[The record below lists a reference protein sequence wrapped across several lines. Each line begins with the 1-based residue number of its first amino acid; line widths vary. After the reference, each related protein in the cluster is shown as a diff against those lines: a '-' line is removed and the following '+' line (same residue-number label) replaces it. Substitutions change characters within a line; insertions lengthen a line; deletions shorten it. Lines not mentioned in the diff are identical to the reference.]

1 MALSLVQGGF
11 MRELTVRDLNILN
24 VSSKGPMISLYLSKD
39 EAILDQK
46 SMPERWKELL
56 NKAEFYLLKDYT
68 RSFVNEFM
76 KKLWDVDYIEKLE
89 NLDRGFIIF
98 HSEEGFDG
106 ELGFI
111 KVQSS
116 INDLVVVADS
126 FHIKPLI
133 RIKNNVRGFFIVTM
147 SSRAINVL
155 IENSGH
161 LIKLDSYR
169 NEPGIDGTNKK
180 DSKDFF
186 LNASQEL
193 NKLFTAYRLPIVL
206 AGVKDHINHMS
217 KYLNQSMLMS
227 ESIVGNVEKMKS
239 IELQE
244 RVYQILT
251 PYYDQQELGAI
262 KELEIAM
269 SRDQAVTY
277 LEDIAISAVM
287 GKVSKLFVVEN
298 RYVWGSINRQ
308 TGEIFIAPRQLNA
321 HDDDVLDDLCQLV
334 LSKGGDVVVVKEINN
349 FKGHYAV
356 AIVSDKNHLFEEQ
369 DLVSNNLQMLP
380 A

>member
-1 MALSLVQGGF
+1 MK
-11 MRELTVRDLNILN
+11 ELTVRDLNILN

-46 SMPERWKELL
+46 SMGERWKDLL
-56 NKAEFYLLKDYT
+56 LKAEFYLLKDYT
-68 RSFVNEFM
+68 RSHVNQFM
-76 KKLWDVDYIEKLE
+76 KKLWDVNYIEKLE
-89 NLDRGFIIF
+89 GLDRGFIIF
-98 HSEEGFDG
+98 HSEEGFGG
-106 ELGFI
+106 EPGFI
-111 KVQSS
+111 RVQSS

-126 FHIKPLI
+126 YHIKPLI

-169 NEPGIDGTNKK
+169 NEPGIDGTNKR

-193 NKLFTAYRLPIVL
+193 NKLFAAYRLPIIL

-217 KYLNQSMLMS
+217 KHLNQSMLLA

-239 IELQE
+239 DELRE
-244 RVYQILT
+244 RVYEILT
-251 PYYDQQELGAI
+251 PYYNQQEMSSI

-269 SRDQAVTY
+269 ARDQAVTY

-287 GKVSKLFVVEN
+287 GKITKLFVVEN

-308 TGEIFIAPRQLNA
+308 TGEIFIAPRQVNA

-334 LSKGGDVVVVKEINN
+334 LSKNGEVVVVKEINN

-356 AIVSDKNHLFEEQ
+356 AIVTDREHLYEQ
-369 DLVSNNLQMLP
+369 GFDTQSVAEQS
-380 A
+380 AVV

>member
-1 MALSLVQGGF
+1 
-11 MRELTVRDLNILN
+11 MRELTVRDLNMLN

-46 SMPERWKELL
+46 SIIERWKELL

-68 RSFVNEFM
+68 RSYVNEFM
-76 KKLWDVDYIEKLE
+76 RKLRDIDYIAKLE
-89 NLDRGFIIF
+89 ALDKGFIIF
-98 HSEEGFDG
+98 YSEEGFDG
-106 ELGFI
+106 NVGFI
-111 KVQSS
+111 RVQSS
-116 INDLVVVADS
+116 ITDLVVVADS
-126 FHIKPLI
+126 YHIKPLI

-147 SSRAINVL
+147 SSRVINVL

-169 NEPGIDGTNKK
+169 NEPGIDGNNKK

-193 NKLFTAYRLPIVL
+193 NKLFAAYRLPIVL
-206 AGVKDHINHMS
+206 AGVKDHITHMKKLVS
-217 KYLNQSMLMS
+217 QSMLID
-227 ESIVGNVEKMKS
+227 EAIIGNVEKMKS
-239 IELQE
+239 IELRE
-244 RVYQILT
+244 RVYKILT
-251 PYYDQQELGAI
+251 PYYDHQELSAI

-277 LEDIAISAVM
+277 LEDIAISAVL
-287 GKVSKLFVVEN
+287 GKITKLFVVEN
-298 RYVWGSINRQ
+298 RFVWGSINKR
-308 TGEIFIAPRQLNA
+308 TGELFITPRQVNA

-334 LSKGGDVVVVKEINN
+334 LSKGGEVVVVKEINN

-356 AIVSDKNHLFEEQ
+356 AIVTDRGHLYQTEFDSDQ
-369 DLVSNNLQMLP
+369 MPQSLVM
-380 A
+380 

>member
-1 MALSLVQGGF
+1 MK
-11 MRELTVRDLNILN
+11 ELTVRDLNILN

-46 SMPERWKELL
+46 SMNERWKDLL
-56 NKAEFYLLKDYT
+56 NKAEFYMLKDYT
-68 RSFVNEFM
+68 RTFVNNFM
-76 KKLWDVDYIEKLE
+76 KKLREVNYIEKLE
-89 NLDRGFIIF
+89 TLDRGFIIF

-106 ELGFI
+106 EPGFI
-111 KVQSS
+111 RVQSS
-116 INDLVVVADS
+116 ISDLVVVADS

-155 IENSGH
+155 IENNGQ
-161 LIKLDSYR
+161 LVKLDSYR

-180 DSKDFF
+180 ESKDFF
-186 LNASQEL
+186 LNSAQEL
-193 NKLFTAYRLPIVL
+193 NKLFAAYRLPIVL
-206 AGVKDHINHMS
+206 AGVKDHIAHMS
-217 KYLNQSMLMS
+217 RLLDQSMLMN

-244 RVYQILT
+244 RVYEILT
-251 PYYDQQELGAI
+251 PYYEQQEIGSL

-269 SRDQAVTY
+269 SRDHAVTY

-287 GKVSKLFVVEN
+287 GKVTKLFVVEN
-298 RYVWGSINRQ
+298 RYVWGTLNRH
-308 TGEIFIAPRQLNA
+308 TGEIFIAPRQVNA

-334 LSKGGDVVVVKEINN
+334 LLKGGAVVVVKEINN

-356 AIVSDKNHLFEEQ
+356 AIVSDKSHLFEGEFAQ
-369 DLVSNNLQMLP
+369 DTIQTFQ

>member
-1 MALSLVQGGF
+1 MK
-11 MRELTVRDLNILN
+11 ELTVRDLNVLN

-46 SMPERWKELL
+46 SMLERWKELL
-56 NKAEFYLLKDYT
+56 NKAEYFLLKDYT
-68 RSFVNEFM
+68 RSYVDQFM
-76 KKLWDVDYIEKLE
+76 KKLWDVDYIGKLE
-89 NLDRGFIIF
+89 TLDRGFIIF
-98 HSEEGFDG
+98 HSEEGFDN
-106 ELGFI
+106 EPGFI
-111 KVQSS
+111 RVQSS

-180 DSKDFF
+180 DSRGFF

-193 NKLFTAYRLPIVL
+193 NKLFTAYRLPIIL
-206 AGVKDHINHMS
+206 AGVKDHIEHM
-217 KYLNQSMLMS
+217 KGLVNQSMLME
-227 ESIVGNVEKMKS
+227 ESIVGNVEKMKAV
-239 IELQE
+239 ELRE
-244 RVYQILT
+244 RVYEILN

-262 KELEIAM
+262 KELEVAM

-277 LEDIAISAVM
+277 LEDIAISAVL
-287 GKVSKLFVVEN
+287 GKITKLFVVEN
-298 RYVWGSINRQ
+298 RYVWGSINKH
-308 TGEIFIAPRQLNA
+308 TGELFIAPRQMNA

-334 LSKGGDVVVVKEINN
+334 LSKGGEVVVVKEINN

-356 AIVSDKNHLFEEQ
+356 AIVTDRGHLYQTDFDSELMREP
-369 DLVSNNLQMLP
+369 LVM
-380 A
+380 